1 MTKRDETREGVA
13 EKKKKKKTISRKT
26 PIDRRRGDENA
37 KALGG
42 AIRLGV
48 GPNVSRASRAQDRGG
63 DAPAAPLRRPCRR
76 GTRPSCPCG
85 PSPCGSGRGDEGGW
99 VSAGRARFPRDDR
112 VSVGTRTGPKKN
124 CKDPTSA
131 VAGDEAQSRDC
142 RQASCLV
149 TFAFTRGSHLQPPA
163 VVVLLGLI
171 KACLD
176 LAGVRELIVGVVVRP
191 KLIRSAFETAKRIFD
206 KIWCRSTSFFIRGD
220 AGAARGRCRPRWR
233 RGVGHRSR
241 RWHAWCTDTQSWCT
255 SRRCSSRRS
264 SRSALYVPRRFGNLS
279 SCPPRPR
286 TASPSLESASHR
298 LTLFVFR

>member
-1 MTKRDETREGVA
+1 MTDAGGTKTR
-13 EKKKKKKTISRKT
+13 RL
-26 PIDRRRGDENA
+26 
-37 KALGG
+37 LGG

-191 KLIRSAFETAKRIFD
+191 KLIRSAFETAKRIFCQNLVSFD
-206 KIWCRSTSFFIRGD
+206 KLLHSG
-220 AGAARGRCRPRWR
+220 R
-233 RGVGHRSR
+233 RGCRARPMSTAMASGGRSPFQALAR
-241 RWHAWCTDTQSWCT
+241 VVYRHPVLVYLASLLVPALLAIGVVRASPFRQSLVV
-255 SRRCSSRRS
+255 SSASEDRV
-264 SRSALYVPRRFGNLS
+264 AVPRAH
-279 SCPPRPR
+279 R
-286 TASPSLESASHR
+286 TA
-298 LTLFVFR
+298 

>member
-1 MTKRDETREGVA
+1 M
-13 EKKKKKKTISRKT
+13 
-26 PIDRRRGDENA
+26 
-37 KALGG
+37 
-42 AIRLGV
+42 

-124 CKDPTSA
+124 CKDRTSA

-163 VVVLLGLI
+163 VVILFGLI

-176 LAGVRELIVGVVVRP
+176 LAGVRELMSASLCARNSEEGCVRNCFTNFLPKSVVVRQA
-191 KLIRSAFETAKRIFD
+191 S
-206 KIWCRSTSFFIRGD
+206 SF
-220 AGAARGRCRPRWR
+220 GATRVPRAADVDR
-233 RGVGHRSR
+233 DGVGGSVTVPGVGTRGVPTPSPGVSRVATRPGAPRDRRCACLAVSAISR
-241 RWHAWCTDTQSWCT
+241 RVL
-255 SRRCSSRRS
+255 RVRG
-264 SRSALYVPRRFGNLS
+264 PRR
-279 SCPPRPR
+279 RP
-286 TASPSLESASHR
+286 SSASHR

>member
-1 MTKRDETREGVA
+1 M
-13 EKKKKKKTISRKT
+13 
-26 PIDRRRGDENA
+26 
-37 KALGG
+37 
-42 AIRLGV
+42 

-124 CKDPTSA
+124 CKDQTSA

-142 RQASCLV
+142 RRASCLV
-149 TFAFTRGSHLQPPA
+149 TFAFMRGSHLQPPA

-176 LAGVRELIVGVVVRP
+176 LAGVRELIVGVVVRS
-191 KLIRSAFETAKRIFD
+191 KLMRSKLRNEFFAIYLVSFEA
-206 KIWCRSTSFFIRGD
+206 SSFGATRVPRAADVDRDGVGGSVTVPGVGTRGVPTPSP
-220 AGAARGRCRPRWR
+220 GVPRVAARPGAPRDRRCACLA
-233 RGVGHRSR
+233 VSAISR
-241 RWHAWCTDTQSWCT
+241 RVL
-255 SRRCSSRRS
+255 RVRG
-264 SRSALYVPRRFGNLS
+264 PRR
-279 SCPPRPR
+279 RP
-286 TASPSLESASHR
+286 SSASHR